1 MNLNRAVVKMTH
13 NKSINYARNK
23 RGPDALTCAGYCDV
37 ICPLASWVSMVIAKY
52 VCWKTKGDIV
62 YRYLKLH

>member
-13 NKSINYARNK
+13 NKSINYARKK

-37 ICPLASWVSMVIAKY
+37 KEQKNHKAIISSTL
-52 VCWKTKGDIV
+52 
-62 YRYLKLH
+62 